1 MTPTTCVFCR
11 ESEGMHIHSRYGL
24 KRKRLT
30 RLRLACRKCATSL
43 AKKWR
48 TKNPK
53 RMAEI
58 VRRSVRKHRERQMA
72 RMAVAS
78 AVRKGILFRP
88 FFCPRCEGSAE
99 VHAHHEDY
107 SRPLEVQ
114 WMCRSCHS
122 KADRIRRRVDN
133 SLAIASHAGTMK
145 E

>member
-11 ESEGMHIHSRYGL
+11 EREGMHIHSKYVSQ
-24 KRKRLT
+24 KRRLT
-30 RLRLACRKCATSL
+30 RLRLACRKCA
-43 AKKWR
+43 AAMANRWR
-48 TKNPK
+48 TRNPK

-58 VRRSVRKHRERQMA
+58 VRRSVLKHHARQMA
-72 RMAVAS
+72 RMAVAN

-107 SRPLEVQ
+107 SRPLEVK

-122 KADRIRRRVDN
+122 KADRIRRRVEN
-133 SLAIASHAGTMK
+133 SLAIALCNGTLNG
-145 E
+145 